1 MKPIK
6 FRLLLLFLLLAFK
19 FFTAES
25 FCSKTCDIALA
36 SYYIQEESL
45 SYISDIR
52 NTLEVSHVNIPF
64 PCDCIN
70 GEFLGHTF
78 LYELQVAD
86 VINSMAELTLISLTT
101 EDSFDEWVERN
112 NINATVN
119 CSSGVSKGYGLFI
132 TYTLRSKYT
141 LESIPKF
148 MKVNVTVNC
157 SFGNREVSTDYGLFI
172 TYPLYSKGT
181 FESIANDTKL
191 DAELLKRYNFS
202 QGRGSIFIT
211 GKGSIFVMFG
221 VQHVSLGRCLTR
233 KLLNVVASLYSVST
247 YCEF

>member
-36 SYYIQEESL
+36 SYYIQEEIL
-45 SYISDIR
+45 SYILPIR
-52 NTLEVSHVNIPF
+52 NTFEDFHVNIPF

-86 VINSMAELTLISLTT
+86 VINSMAELTSISLTT

-181 FESIANDTKL
+181 FESIAKDTKL

-202 QGRGSIFIT
+202 KEEVPF
-211 GKGSIFVMFG
+211 
-221 VQHVSLGRCLTR
+221 L
-233 KLLNVVASLYSVST
+233 
-247 YCEF
+247 

>member
-1 MKPIK
+1 
-6 FRLLLLFLLLAFK
+6 
-19 FFTAES
+19 
-25 FCSKTCDIALA
+25 
-36 SYYIQEESL
+36 
-45 SYISDIR
+45 
-52 NTLEVSHVNIPF
+52 
-64 PCDCIN
+64 
-70 GEFLGHTF
+70 
-78 LYELQVAD
+78 
-86 VINSMAELTLISLTT
+86 MAELTLISLTT

-181 FESIANDTKL
+181 FESIAKDTKL
-191 DAELLKRYNFS
+191 DAELPKRYNFS